1 MRRFTYKRCKS
12 AIANRDERKY
22 NNSHNPFIC
31 LYDVCGLRKL
41 KDYVEL
47 FLFNSSKCEDRMK
60 TINLLSCPINGLVTV
75 SNDQVVTTSL
85 KIAEVF
91 EKRHC
96 EVLRSIRNNECS
108 AVFQERNFAFS
119 FYLRKLP
126 NNATKKEPMYYI
138 TRDGFT
144 FLAMGF
150 TGKIAAKFKEAY
162 INAFNEMEKKLAGET
177 ITEKAMSDLI
187 DKLCGK
193 IEGNMNAQEKKLE
206 KLFGMKAPVS
216 GIFSP
221 VYCRNNTIEERLTDI
236 FATLNNNIMSGM
248 FAWSKLEF
256 IEKNTEGMRKTAA
269 EFASK
274 FLKYYY

>member
-1 MRRFTYKRCKS
+1 MPKTNEICQGV
-12 AIANRDERKY
+12 KY
-22 NNSHNPFIC
+22 SNTLATCTHETGNLVSVNNN
-31 LYDVCGLRKL
+31 
-41 KDYVEL
+41 
-47 FLFNSSKCEDRMK
+47 
-60 TINLLSCPINGLVTV
+60 
-75 SNDQVVTTSL
+75 QVVTTS
-85 KIAEVF
+85 IQVAEF
-91 EKRHC
+91 FQRPHKD
-96 EVLRSIRNNECS
+96 VLASIRNLECS
-108 AVFQERNFAFS
+108 SGFRERNFS
-119 FYLRKLP
+119 PSCYYRK
-126 NNATKKEPMYYI
+126 NGNVTSKYPMYYL
-138 TRDGFT
+138 TKDGFVI
-144 FLAMGF
+144 LAMGF
-150 TGKIAAKFKEAY
+150 TGKVAAKFKEAY

-221 VYCRNNTIEERLTDI
+221 VYCRNNTIEERLTNI

-256 IEKNTEGMRKTAA
+256 IEKKTEGMRKTAA

-274 FLKYYY
+274 FLNYYY

>member
-1 MRRFTYKRCKS
+1 
-12 AIANRDERKY
+12 
-22 NNSHNPFIC
+22 
-31 LYDVCGLRKL
+31 
-41 KDYVEL
+41 
-47 FLFNSSKCEDRMK
+47 MK
-60 TINLLSCPINGLVTV
+60 AINLNSCPTNGLVMV
-75 SNDQVVTTSL
+75 NHDQVVTTSL
-85 KIAEVF
+85 KVAEYF
-91 EKRHC
+91 RKPHKD
-96 EVLRSIRNNECS
+96 VLKSIRTLECS
-108 AVFQERNFAFS
+108 TEFTGRNFSPCFYFS
-119 FYLRKLP
+119 ELRNNVKRKLP
-126 NNATKKEPMYYI
+126 MYYM

-144 FLAMGF
+144 LLVMGF
-150 TGKIAAKFKEAY
+150 TGKIAARFKEAY

>member
-150 TGKIAAKFKEAY
+150 TGKIAARFKEAY
-162 INAFNEMEKKLAGET
+162 INAFNEMERKL
-177 ITEKAMSDLI
+177 
-187 DKLCGK
+187 
-193 IEGNMNAQEKKLE
+193 
-206 KLFGMKAPVS
+206 S
-216 GIFSP
+216 GITVREDEIINIIRELCADVNSRIKGHEK
-221 VYCRNNTIEERLTDI
+221 VLKKEHGVQQAGDMSGLSLLRRGTIKEQLTNI
-236 FATLNNNIMSGM
+236 FAVLNNNIMSGQ
-248 FAWSKLEF
+248 FAWAKLEKVEKENKEMKRELAKVASKLL
-256 IEKNTEGMRKTAA
+256 N
-269 EFASK
+269 
-274 FLKYYY
+274 YYY

>member
-1 MRRFTYKRCKS
+1 MATQITLTSTTCAK
-12 AIANRDERKY
+12 
-22 NNSHNPFIC
+22 
-31 LYDVCGLRKL
+31 
-41 KDYVEL
+41 
-47 FLFNSSKCEDRMK
+47 
-60 TINLLSCPINGLVTV
+60 NLV
-75 SNDQVVTTSL
+75 SVNDGKVVTTSL
-85 KIAEVF
+85 QVAEHF
-91 EKRHC
+91 QRPHKD
-96 EVLRSIRNNECS
+96 VLSSIRKLDCS
-108 AVFQERNFAFS
+108 PIFQERNFSLS
-119 FYLRKLP
+119 FYHSKLL
-126 NNATKKEPMYYI
+126 NGGYKKQPMYYI

-221 VYCRNNTIEERLTDI
+221 VYCRHNTIEERLTNI

-256 IEKNTEGMRKTAA
+256 IEKKTEGMRKTAA

-274 FLKYYY
+274 FLNYYY

>member
-1 MRRFTYKRCKS
+1 MKQ
-12 AIANRDERKY
+12 
-22 NNSHNPFIC
+22 
-31 LYDVCGLRKL
+31 L
-41 KDYVEL
+41 EL
-47 FLFNSSKCEDRMK
+47 F
-60 TINLLSCPINGLVTV
+60 PAQGNGLVMV
-75 SNDQVVTTSL
+75 ENNHAVTTSL

-91 EKRHC
+91 QKPHYDI
-96 EVLRSIRNNECS
+96 LKSIRSLECS
-108 AVFQERNFAFS
+108 KSFQDGNFSFS

-126 NNATKKEPMYYI
+126 NNATKKEPMYYL

-150 TGKIAAKFKEAY
+150 TGKIAARFKEAY